1 MRSCSKQINLRQR
14 VFIALT
20 IIWMITIFCFSAEPG
35 DESSNLSGGLS
46 YRLISIVDDVFSMHW
61 NEAEKLDRVEVIS
74 FPIRKAAHMS
84 EYAMLGILV
93 FAAATPTGRGQGQN
107 DCRNH
112 EEKKKHGQKRTSSEG
127 RTKIMLSCKG
137 YIIAISTVFIYACTD
152 EFHQLFVPGRS
163 GQFTDVLIDTAGGL
177 IGLVCILIL
186 TACRKDK
193 AQV

>member
-1 MRSCSKQINLRQR
+1 MRSCSKKR
-14 VFIALT
+14 VFAALT
-20 IIWMITIFCFSAEPG
+20 ILWMITIFCFSAEPG

-46 YRLISIVDDVFSMHW
+46 YRLISIVDHVFSMHW
-61 NEAEKLDRVEVIS
+61 DETEKLDRVEAIS

-84 EYAMLGILV
+84 EYALLGILV
-93 FAAATPTGRGQGQN
+93 FAAATPTGREQGQ
-107 DCRNH
+107 
-112 EEKKKHGQKRTSSEG
+112 K
-127 RTKIMLSCKG
+127 TKIIISHRR

>member
-1 MRSCSKQINLRQR
+1 MRSCSKKR
-14 VFIALT
+14 VFAALT

-46 YRLISIVDDVFSMHW
+46 YRLISIVDHVFSMHW
-61 NEAEKLDRVEVIS
+61 DETEKLDRVEAIS
-74 FPIRKAAHMS
+74 FPIRKTAHMS
-84 EYAMLGILV
+84 EYALLGILV
-93 FAAATPTGRGQGQN
+93 FAAAAPTGRERGQN
-107 DCRNH
+107 DCREP
-112 EEKKKHGQKRTSSEG
+112 EEVKKHGQKRTSSEG
-127 RTKIMLSCKG
+127 RTRNMFFHKG

>member
-1 MRSCSKQINLRQR
+1 MRRKLRQR
-14 VFIALT
+14 LFAALT

-46 YRLISIVDDVFSMHW
+46 YRLISIADHVFNMHW
-61 NEAEKLDRVEVIS
+61 DETEKLGRVEAIS

-84 EYAMLGILV
+84 EYALLGILV
-93 FAAATPTGRGQGQN
+93 FAAATPTGRGRGQN
-107 DCRNH
+107 
-112 EEKKKHGQKRTSSEG
+112 
-127 RTKIMLSCKG
+127 G